1 MARPISRDELRTL
14 MDRGAATVVET
25 LPLQYYE
32 QGHLPGALHLGN
44 EHVAGIAP
52 RLLPALAHP
61 AWLALLTLLLL
72 LRAKAAVEQLLLA
85 LHQLAHAAHH
95 LLRLARSLLRHL
107 TGPGHAQVFEHV
119 LQL

>member
-14 MDRGAATVVET
+14 MDRGAVTVVET

-52 RLLPALAHP
+52 RLLPNKDATIVTYCASTTCQNSAQAARALETAGY
-61 AWLALLTLLLL
+61 TDV
-72 LRAKAAVEQLLLA
+72 REYIEGKADWESAGLPLE
-85 LHQLAHAAHH
+85 
-95 LLRLARSLLRHL
+95 
-107 TGPGHAQVFEHV
+107 TGVTATV
-119 LQL
+119 